1 MPGRGLSEDREGP
14 RPTFAEDRESPR
26 PTFAGCPTPVLSR
39 AVARPSTGLQTGMDI
54 MSYDIQ
60 IFHVLVTPGSPQEV
74 RTVIAFRTTNDAKF
88 LRSKSASKAL
98 REQLVKELGVEGRVT
113 PQQASKKWE
122 NLKKRYKDLKS
133 PKTGSGTDEGEVTA
147 ASWQFYDDMHEV
159 LGSRPSIDPVVI
171 VASFSE
177 DPTTLDIVEST
188 ATSPPT
194 SPSCSSTTGT
204 SSTTPDTSFTTA
216 AYPQSPETRV
226 KRRRCNPLMDFFL
239 EESAREQRRHEESE
253 AKFAERHKETEAKL
267 AERHKETEA
276 KTDRFLA
283 LFERMVEKM

>member
-1 MPGRGLSEDREGP
+1 MREVTEPQMVSSGSEDSDSVQDHQRHQVSP
-14 RPTFAEDRESPR
+14 VQKCVES
-26 PTFAGCPTPVLSR
+26 T
-39 AVARPSTGLQTGMDI
+39 
-54 MSYDIQ
+54 
-60 IFHVLVTPGSPQEV
+60 
-74 RTVIAFRTTNDAKF
+74 
-88 LRSKSASKAL
+88 
-98 REQLVKELGVEGRVT
+98 LG
-113 PQQASKKWE
+113 QASKKWE

-133 PKTGSGTDEGEVTA
+133 PKTGSGTNEGEVTA

-216 AYPQSPETRV
+216 AYPPSPETRV
-226 KRRRCNPLMDFFL
+226 KRRQ
-239 EESAREQRRHEESE
+239 ESAREQRRHEESE
-253 AKFAERHKETEAKL
+253 AKFAERHKCHGL
-267 AERHKETEA
+267 SVSLSC
-276 KTDRFLA
+276 FGVFPCVSL
-283 LFERMVEKM
+283 LC